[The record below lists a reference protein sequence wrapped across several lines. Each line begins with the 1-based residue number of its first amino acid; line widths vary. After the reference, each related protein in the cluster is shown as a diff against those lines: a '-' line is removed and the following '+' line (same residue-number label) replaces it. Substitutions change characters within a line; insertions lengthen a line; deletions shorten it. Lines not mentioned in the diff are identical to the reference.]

1 MYNEVL
7 THYVYNI
14 MAMLSLT
21 LVKENSELK
30 IFSSH

>member
-14 MAMLSLT
+14 MAMLPLT
-21 LVKENSELK
+21 LVENSELK
-30 IFSSH
+30 IFSGH

>member
-14 MAMLSLT
+14 VAVLYLT

-30 IFSSH
+30 IFSGH